1 MLPHNQSSEPS
12 QFNQPE
18 TSDDHSHFTPS
29 PQKSLADKN
38 SATNSVRATSPE
50 DLLAYVQC
58 TLGFRPKNSF
68 IVVAFA
74 GEQLSTVVRCDL
86 PELLQYMLRSDT
98 PECVT
103 YMDLGLTE
111 SQELQIFDTGRH
123 ISQLMAKES
132 STTSCIV
139 AYLPD
144 NVTVSDQQ
152 ALAVAGS
159 VNSIIATQFGLQQ
172 IPVEESWF
180 IHHDTLWHLWCA
192 ATTDCEVQGR
202 EVGNPELTRIFRTLD
217 PQRVTSV
224 QAAGKVRQLI
234 FPPVQAGQSFRPSNQ
249 KVLVNRPGLVLNWL
263 KLWDDNVSNG
273 PRMLDS
279 RQVADMLTSLVHP
292 QIREAVQA
300 LACFD
305 TTTAIR
311 GMLTLDRFPAQV
323 GAAADLQK
331 SIRDG
336 VAVKDAM
343 HGQSDRGPDWHRVGQ
358 LERLCHQ
365 LLPLADVQ
373 TGGVVAG
380 ILVWIEWIKG
390 RGSIAMTYVQQ
401 AREHYPAEYLLI
413 TLESYLREGKVAGW
427 ATRTESAWNPQHAA

>member
-1 MLPHNQSSEPS
+1 MLSHNQNSEPS
-12 QFNQPE
+12 HFKQPE
-18 TSDDHSHFTPS
+18 TSDVDSDFTPS
-29 PQKSLADKN
+29 PQKSSADKN
-38 SATNSVRATSPE
+38 PAANSVRATSPE

-68 IVVAFA
+68 IVVALA
-74 GEQLSTVVRCDL
+74 GQQLSTVVRCDL
-86 PELLQYMLRSDT
+86 PESLQYMLRSDT

-111 SQELQIFDTGRH
+111 AQELQMFDTGRYV
-123 ISQLMAKES
+123 SQLMAKEP
-132 STTSCIV
+132 STTSCV
-139 AYLPD
+139 VVYLPD

-152 ALAVAGS
+152 ALSVAGS
-159 VNSIIATQFGLQQ
+159 INSIIAAQFRIQQ

-180 IHHDTLWHLWCA
+180 IHHDTLWHLRCA
-192 ATTDCEVQGR
+192 ATTDCAVQGR
-202 EVGNPELTRIFRTLD
+202 DVGNPELTQMFRTLD

-224 QAAGKVRQLI
+224 HAAGKVRQLI
-234 FPPVQAGQSFRPSNQ
+234 FPPVQDGQSLQPKNHN
-249 KVLVNRPGLVLNWL
+249 VLANRPKLVLNWL

-279 RQVADMLTSLVHP
+279 RHVADMLTSLVHP
-292 QIREAVQA
+292 QVREAVQA

-311 GMLTLDRFPAQV
+311 GMLTLDRFPAQI
-323 GAAADLQK
+323 GAVANLQK
-331 SIRDG
+331 SVPDG

-343 HGQSDRGPDWHRVGQ
+343 YGQSDRGPDWHRVGK

-390 RGSIAMTYVQQ
+390 RGSIAMNYVQQ

-413 TLESYLREGKVAGW
+413 TLERYLRDGKVAGW
-427 ATRTESAWNPQHAA
+427 ATRTESAWSPQHAA